1 MNARKSN
8 KFQSKQDGYRAAK
21 RAHLCTACLYQQPE
35 IWRGPCPKCGAAQ
48 AMRQYF
54 MSKVELN
61 RGAELIRLQVAGEIS
76 RLRFQPS
83 YNLIV
88 EGTKVGQ
95 YRADFE
101 YFEDGK
107 TVVEDTKPLKYM
119 DNEAKLKIALFNAL
133 YKKHGLEVLISR
145 RS

>member
-1 MNARKSN
+1 
-8 KFQSKQDGYRAAK
+8 
-21 RAHLCTACLYQQPE
+21 
-35 IWRGPCPKCGAAQ
+35 
-48 AMRQYF
+48 MRQYF